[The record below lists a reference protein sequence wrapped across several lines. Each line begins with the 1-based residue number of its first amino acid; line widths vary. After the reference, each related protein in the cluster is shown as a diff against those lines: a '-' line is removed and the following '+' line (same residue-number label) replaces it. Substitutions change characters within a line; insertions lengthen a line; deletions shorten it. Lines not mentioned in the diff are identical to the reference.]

1 MPQKK
6 GSVIMDKHD
15 IIVSAE
21 EQFAREVTLGVI
33 VTRPLTAWH
42 YIIPGM
48 FVIDFLR
55 RGSAIRQYTK
65 HFMFPRKVALNAAL
79 AVTREEDKDSL
90 NTRMREDI
98 RVWLESL
105 NLYSSDLFQAHVT
118 LVELLAEHYLKLL
131 KAKGDTFNLLIEN
144 AYRDRDRFTQFI
156 ETITAAENE
165 VDRQV
170 IEKLAGNQKVQEKM
184 IAEQQ
189 QIAKRRRKIMDEVF

>member
-79 AVTREEDKDSL
+79 AVTQEEDKDSL

-189 QIAKRRRKIMDEVF
+189 QIAKRRRKIMDEIF